1 MKKFY
6 EFSKETLINILLK
19 YKSHLNEPIK
29 NDFDFLN
36 DFINFS
42 VRLVFNDLSNSLSY
56 ISDTEIFLKVI
67 ETNKEIII
75 VTTKFKSIIMVDAKT
90 FNEKNV
96 LN

>member
-1 MKKFY
+1 MNFRKKNLF
-6 EFSKETLINILLK
+6 NILLK

-56 ISDTEIFLKVI
+56 ISE
-67 ETNKEIII
+67 
-75 VTTKFKSIIMVDAKT
+75 TKF
-90 FNEKNV
+90 F
-96 LN
+96 